1 MIVKVTNTGGDV
13 AGNQMD
19 LMIPGGGVGQ
29 NANTCPT
36 QWKLSAS
43 DLGATQ
49 GGMLTSC
56 TGTYSAKKDCVRE
69 KCMKLPEGDARKGC
83 LWFVDWYQAADNP
96 QFRYEPIN
104 CPSDM

>member
-1 MIVKVTNTGGDV
+1 
-13 AGNQMD
+13 
-19 LMIPGGGVGQ
+19 
-29 NANTCPT
+29 
-36 QWKLSAS
+36 
-43 DLGATQ
+43 
-49 GGMLTSC
+49 MLTSC
-56 TGTYSAKKDCVRE
+56 TGTYAAKKDCVRE